1 MDKKIMLVTVPDRES
16 GGRIADAL
24 LAGKLAAC
32 VSILPGVESRYVW
45 EGRIETG
52 NELLLLIK
60 TRADLLEAVQA
71 KVSELHPYEV
81 PEILALPIEFGALPY
96 LRWMDDVFGPP
107 GGVA

>member
-1 MDKKIMLVTVPDRES
+1 MDKKIMLVTVPDRET

-52 NELLLLIK
+52 NELLLVIK
-60 TRADLLEAVQA
+60 TRTDLLEAVQERI
-71 KVSELHPYEV
+71 VELHPYDV
-81 PEILALPIEFGALPY
+81 PEILALPVDFGSLPY
-96 LRWMDDVFGPP
+96 LRWMDDVLGPP
-107 GGVA
+107 GGAA